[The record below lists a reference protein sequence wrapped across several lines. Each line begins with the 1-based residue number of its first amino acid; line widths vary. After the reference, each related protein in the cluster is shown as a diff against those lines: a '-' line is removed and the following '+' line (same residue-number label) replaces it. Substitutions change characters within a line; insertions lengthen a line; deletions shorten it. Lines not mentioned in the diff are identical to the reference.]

1 MNKINKIDKI
11 NNINNIKWNMTPDE
25 IINKTNELIYK
36 SVKISNKIT
45 KVKVNNEGIN
55 IILSML
61 SNDLNEFNMFHSICG
76 FLQFISPNDKIR
88 KASYAADLLLSE
100 YVNKFNQRKDI
111 YSKLVAIKQF
121 NHNNKF
127 LDDVDIAFIDKLVL
141 NFERNGIDLSDDK
154 KQLLL
159 TINQEISKLENA
171 ILECVSK
178 CENTCI
184 TLNMN
189 ELQGVPINIINTY
202 EKIQNK
208 SETFRIQFNRI
219 NYSIL
224 MKYIDNSNLRKIIET
239 NYSTKYNDVLNYLF
253 KLVVLKDKRAKLLS
267 YKCHSDYK
275 AHIQMTKNSDNI
287 KNFLSEL
294 MSKLDFRY
302 RKEMDTM
309 IKLAHGNINSW
320 DVQYYITKW
329 KHEYG
334 IDENMLREYFELN
347 NTIKEILLIYENIF
361 NIKFVKSNN
370 KSKLYELWH
379 DEVDTYYIESNNKI
393 IGCLFMD
400 LYMRNG
406 KYKQTR
412 CFCLQPATLTQ
423 IPMICL
429 ASSFVRSPTGEI
441 CTLINFHD
449 AISLFHEIAHVL
461 HHTFGKTKYSIFS
474 GINVEIDFVETPAQ
488 LLDLLCWE
496 KHIIKQLSK
505 HYITGNQLSEK
516 IIDKIIK
523 LKNLD
528 LGIYYKKNILVAL
541 FDQVM
546 YSSDKFIDTCE
557 NILKTNDT
565 EQQSFLISNLYDQLH
580 DEIMTSSDKNPKYK
594 IQLNKNIGLPIEW
607 LNSVSISDSQYYSS
621 IWSRVLSSDMYNE
634 EIKGKTLNSNIG
646 LKLRD
651 TILQF
656 GGTKPAYEMICD
668 YMQRKP
674 AIDGFISMYDL
685 DTDMEYSF
693 FLNTDQIKNDINPN
707 MNTNNEQKKLQHT
720 LVNKNKYNYDDD
732 YLDSVSNR
740 FSEINES
747 SVCMN
752 DFDHHRDDLNYL
764 KNKCKNYRI

>member
-1 MNKINKIDKI
+1 MNKI

-25 IINKTNELIYK
+25 IINKTNKLIYK
-36 SVKISNKIT
+36 SNKIANKIT
-45 KVKVNNEGIN
+45 QIKINNEGIN

-88 KASYAADLLLSE
+88 KSSYTADLLLSE

-121 NHNNKF
+121 NDNNRF
-127 LDDVDIAFIDKLVL
+127 LDDTDIIFIDKLIL

-171 ILECVSK
+171 ILECVAK
-178 CENTCI
+178 YENTYI
-184 TLNMN
+184 TLNIN
-189 ELQGVPINIINTY
+189 ELHGIPINIINTF
-202 EKIQNK
+202 EQIQDNSDIFK
-208 SETFRIQFNRI
+208 IQFNRI

-224 MKYIDNSNLRKIIET
+224 MKYIDSSNLRKIIET
-239 NYSTKYNDVLNYLF
+239 NYSTKYNDILNYLF

-294 MSKLDFRY
+294 ISKLDFRY
-302 RKEMDTM
+302 CKEMDTM

-320 DVQYYITKW
+320 DIQYYITKW

-334 IDENMLREYFELN
+334 VDENMLREYFELN
-347 NTIKEILLIYENIF
+347 NTIKEILSIYENIF
-361 NIKFVKSNN
+361 NIKFVKSDK
-370 KSKLYELWH
+370 KSQQYDLWH
-379 DEVDTYYIESNNKI
+379 DQVDTYYIKSNNQI

-429 ASSFVRSPTGEI
+429 ASSFVRSATGEI

-449 AISLFHEIAHVL
+449 VISLFHEIAHVL

-505 HYITGNQLSEK
+505 HYITCEPLQDK
-516 IIDKIIK
+516 IIEKIIK

-557 NILKTNDT
+557 NILKNNDT

-580 DEIMTSSDKNPKYK
+580 EEIMTSSDKNPKYK

-634 EIKGKTLNSNIG
+634 EIKGKVLNANIG

-651 TILQF
+651 RILNY

-693 FLNTDQIKNDINPN
+693 FLNTDQIKNE
-707 MNTNNEQKKLQHT
+707 NTINEQKQIKQTKQTKQNIYVH
-720 LVNKNKYNYDDD
+720 KKQYNYDDE

-752 DFDHHRDDLNYL
+752 DFDHHRNDLNYL
-764 KNKCKNYRI
+764 KNKCRNYRI